1 MAKLIGLEE
10 MKKELENLKG
20 EKYRVTINDSIISSG
35 YVDEVVLE
43 NGRLI
48 VKSRTGNKEPFTEE
62 RVKHVILKNN
72 KFEVVY
78 NDKSK
83 TFLEVFP
90 EPKIEV
96 NTKKEYE
103 DIDLNDYGSM

>member
-48 VKSRTGNKEPFTEE
+48 VKSRTGNGWLNSWGK
-62 RVKHVILKNN
+62 ILLQSLDGALIQYSRPLKPWRKLP
-72 KFEVVY
+72 KF
-78 NDKSK
+78 
-83 TFLEVFP
+83 
-90 EPKIEV
+90 
-96 NTKKEYE
+96 
-103 DIDLNDYGSM
+103 